1 MAHPGSDTQQQGRHA
16 APLNRA
22 QLVDASL
29 RLLEETGAEAFSM
42 RRLAAELGIKS
53 PSLYWHVKSKE
64 ELLDLVA
71 DDVLG
76 TCPVPDPHSSDWAG
90 ALPEFTRRLRHS
102 ILEHPGAAPLLV
114 GRIPLGPN
122 GLRLADSCLG
132 LLKHAG
138 FNDDLA
144 ADAYMVLVFYAVGFA
159 AQEITFGRGP
169 EARAR
174 LAQMSTMLSALPADR
189 YPHLVSAAR
198 SFTAPGRLNDRFE
211 IGLSDLIRG
220 LQTRLGTPGSS
231 HTAAAPQ
238 STASRPRRRS
248 RLMVGTTRS
257 HIVAAT
263 MSRSPMCGTHEASG

>member
-1 MAHPGSDTQQQGRHA
+1 MAHPGSDTPQQGRHA

-22 QLVDASL
+22 QLIDASL

-76 TCPVPDPHSSDWAG
+76 TCQAPDPYSRDWAG
-90 ALPEFTRRLRHS
+90 ELSVLTRRLRES
-102 ILEHPGAAPLLV
+102 ILDHPGAAPLLV

-132 LLKHAG
+132 LLRNAG
-138 FNDDLA
+138 FDEEPA
-144 ADAYMVLVFYAVGFA
+144 ADAYMILVFYAVGFA
-159 AQEITFGRGP
+159 VQEITFGRGP

-174 LAQMSTMLSALPADR
+174 LAQVSTMLGALPAGQ
-189 YPHLVSAAR
+189 YPHLRSAAR

-211 IGLSDLIRG
+211 LGLSDLIQG
-220 LQTRLGTPGSS
+220 LQRRPG
-231 HTAAAPQ
+231 
-238 STASRPRRRS
+238 
-248 RLMVGTTRS
+248 TRS
-257 HIVAAT
+257 SRTARAPEGAASKPGRRT
-263 MSRSPMCGTHEASG
+263 R